1 MGKSIPRTGIRS
13 SGESRRR
20 STDPAAALA
29 AFKERLFQGSTRM
42 LLARLVEDEEI
53 SVEELERL
61 RQEVRARRDGGGR

>member
-1 MGKSIPRTGIRS
+1 MER
-13 SGESRRR
+13 E
-20 STDPAAALA
+20 AAQASALA
-29 AFKERLFQGSTRM
+29 ALKERLFQGSTRM